1 MTYLRTL
8 STRSLG
14 AAIVCLL
21 AIVAAGAAARIGLAG
36 SSPAPPPKPLDE
48 AIHDALTAPAPAGL
62 TARITFTNHLLPA
75 SALPGQAASALLAG
89 ASGRL
94 WMRNDGTGR
103 IELQADPGD
112 VQVVWGDRRLSVYD
126 ASSDTVYRA
135 SLPGAVGQDRAA
147 SGDQPPTLAE
157 VDRTLAQ
164 IGLHWGLGEAAPT
177 DVGGRPAY
185 SVDGSPKADGGLL
198 GVVQVAWDAANGTPL
213 RLGVVAKGHTVPVLG
228 LELHDVA
235 YAPVDARDVALAPPP
250 SATVVDLDT
259 SATSHAGRPPVEGV
273 AAVQSAVGFPLA
285 APDTLAGLPRVGVK
299 LVGDDTA
306 LVVYRRGLDVVA
318 VAEGKAGN
326 ASTSSGPLGALRA
339 LPDVA
344 IGGATGHELA
354 TQLGTV
360 LEWTSGGID
369 RVLVGTLE
377 PGAAEDAARSLS

>member
-1 MTYLRTL
+1 MTHLRTL
-8 STRSLG
+8 STRSLVAG
-14 AAIVCLL
+14 VACLL
-21 AIVAAGAAARIGLAG
+21 AIVAAGTAARIGLAG
-36 SSPAPPPKPLDE
+36 SSPASPPKPLDE
-48 AIHDALTAPAPAGL
+48 AIHDALATPAPTGL
-62 TARITFTNHLLPA
+62 TARITFTNDLFPA
-75 SALPGQAASALLAG
+75 SALPGQAASPLLTD

-94 WMRNDGTGR
+94 WVRNDGSGR
-103 IELQADPGD
+103 IELQADQGD
-112 VQVVWGDRRLSVYD
+112 VQVVWGHRRLSVYD

-135 SLPGAVGQDRAA
+135 SLPGAVGPDRAA
-147 SGDQPPTLAE
+147 SGDQPPTLAD
-157 VDRTLAQ
+157 VDRALAE
-164 IGLHWGLGEAAPT
+164 IGLRWGLGQAAPT

-213 RLGVVAKGHTVPVLG
+213 RLGVVAKRHTVPVLG

-273 AAVQSAVGFPLA
+273 AAVQGAVRFPLA
-285 APDTLAGLPRVGVK
+285 APDTLAGLPRVGVR

-318 VAEGKAGN
+318 VAEGEAGN
-326 ASTSSGPLGALRA
+326 ASTSPGPLGALHA
-339 LPDVA
+339 LPEVA
-344 IGGATGHELA
+344 IGGAKGHELA

-360 LEWTSGGID
+360 LEWSSAGID

-377 PGAAEDAARSLS
+377 PGTAEDAARRLS